1 MIVYRLTT
9 GKFKNDISGTGAKIY
24 GGRWN
29 PVGLAGLYTAQFISL
44 AILEIL
50 VRASRYSSPDSYTLS
65 SFEIPEK
72 TIYQVEFK
80 NLKKD
85 WKSDLEYSQGIGKDF
100 IMEKKFLCLKVPSAV
115 VPQENNFLI
124 NPLHPDFVKIKILGS
139 ELLELDKRL
148 TIH

>member
-9 GKFKNDISGTGAKIY
+9 GKFKSDISGTGAKIY

-29 PVGLAGLYTAQFISL
+29 PVGLSALYTAQFISL

-72 TIYQVEFK
+72 TIYEVEFK
-80 NLKKD
+80 KLKKD
-85 WKSDLEYSQGIGKDF
+85 WKSDLEYSQEIGKDF
-100 IMEKKFLCLKVPSAV
+100 IMEKQFLCLKVPSAIV
-115 VPQENNFLI
+115 TQENNFLI

-139 ELLELDKRL
+139 ELLELDRRL
-148 TIH
+148 TIQ